1 MSTEK
6 QLESIKHTVKF
17 SSSDPNRKCPKCPEV
32 IKSVDNGINHMVS
45 QHRYKLLNIGTETD
59 VDESRT
65 VAYLGS
71 ND

>member
-17 SSSDPNRKCPKCPEV
+17 SSSDPNRTCPKCPES
-32 IKSVDNGINHMVS
+32 IKSVDNFINHMVS

-59 VDESRT
+59 VDGSRT